1 MKDWFG
7 TGSRY
12 PFEILG
18 ASHITMLFI
27 FTFVLFSIA
36 LASKWF
42 HTHERFRQVMRYSL
56 LVLLLL
62 SEISYQL
69 WAYVNGVWSLS
80 GHVPLHLCGIASLI
94 GIYTLITYQPTLIKI
109 NFFIGILPALIAL
122 ITPDVPFDFQHYRF
136 WKFFLH
142 HMAIPWASLFLVVT
156 SSVRITWKDMTTS
169 YLLLVGYALIISFLN
184 PLMDANYLYLE
195 HPPTVFTPLS
205 LMGEGMIYYLNLS
218 ATAFIAFAFMYGF
231 YKLGIRIKLL

>member
-1 MKDWFG
+1 MKNWFG

-12 PFEILG
+12 PFEIMG
-18 ASHITMLFI
+18 VSHITMLFI
-27 FTFVLFSIA
+27 FTLVLFSIA
-36 LASKWF
+36 LASNWL
-42 HTHERFRQVMRYSL
+42 HTHERFRQIMRYSL

-69 WAYVNGVWSLS
+69 WAYVNGVWSLG
-80 GHVPLHLCGIASLI
+80 GHVPLHLCGVASLI

-122 ITPDVPFDFQHYRF
+122 ITPDVPFDFHHYRF

-156 SSVRITWKDMTTS
+156 SSVRITWKDMTNS
-169 YLLLVGYALIISFLN
+169 YLLLVGYALIIGFLN
-184 PLMDANYLYLE
+184 PLMGANYLYLE

-205 LMGEGMIYYLNLS
+205 LMGEGMIYYLNLA
-218 ATAFIAFAFMYGF
+218 ATAFLAFAFMYGF
-231 YKLGIRIKLL
+231 YKLGSRIKLL